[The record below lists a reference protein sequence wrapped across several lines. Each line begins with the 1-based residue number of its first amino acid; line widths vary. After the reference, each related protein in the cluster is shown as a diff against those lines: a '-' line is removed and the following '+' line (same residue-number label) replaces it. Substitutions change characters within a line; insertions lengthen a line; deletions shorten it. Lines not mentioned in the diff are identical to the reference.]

1 MASSGML
8 RRVALVRTDVSD
20 ELSAFF
26 IRATRI
32 GELETTLA
40 VTSNRRTL
48 LRNMRLTLCQN
59 GVYFNGIRIYNKL
72 PLYLKEL
79 VESPKIFNRTFKKY
93 LVSHCF
99 YSLDE
104 FYDVNV

>member
-1 MASSGML
+1 MIIIMWRLDSVKHL
-8 RRVALVRTDVSD
+8 PHT
-20 ELSAFF
+20 
-26 IRATRI
+26 
-32 GELETTLA
+32 
-40 VTSNRRTL
+40 
-48 LRNMRLTLCQN
+48 RLTLCQN
-59 GVYFNGIRIYNKL
+59 WVYFSGLRIYNKL

-79 VESPKIFNRTFKKY
+79 VESPKIFKRTLKKY

>member
-1 MASSGML
+1 MHNDNHN
-8 RRVALVRTDVSD
+8 V
-20 ELSAFF
+20 E
-26 IRATRI
+26 TRQR
-32 GELETTLA
+32 ENLHLPHT
-40 VTSNRRTL
+40 
-48 LRNMRLTLCQN
+48 RLTLCQN
-59 GVYFNGIRIYNKL
+59 GVYFNGIRSYNKL

-79 VESPKIFNRTFKKY
+79 VESPKIFKRTLKKY